1 LVLDYIPLVSY
12 SKDLTL
18 NKKEI
23 VLNQVGLN
31 KVRYM
36 HPQDKRYPD
45 YIADQIRKGTTTCAL
60 TCKDG
65 IVMAADTRASAGLFI
80 ADRHVMKIQKVD
92 KHLAMTIAGGVADA
106 QNLVD
111 TMRYNSNIYRFQNKE
126 LIPVKSAARLCS
138 NVLFNQRFFPY
149 YVQIIM
155 GGYTSEE
162 GSKIYNIDLF
172 GSMTTEKFISTG
184 SGSPVAY
191 GYLESEFKDNMGVD
205 EAYKV
210 AMQAIAAAI
219 RRNAGTG
226 DNINVV
232 IIDNNGYR
240 ELAKEEK
247 AAVGVVF

>member
-1 LVLDYIPLVSY
+1 MYPHD
-12 SKDLTL
+12 
-18 NKKEI
+18 NR
-23 VLNQVGLN
+23 N
-31 KVRYM
+31 
-36 HPQDKRYPD
+36 YPD
-45 YIADQIRKGTTTCAL
+45 YVAEQIKKGTTTCAL

-65 IVMAADTRASAGLFI
+65 VVLAADTRASAGFFI

-92 KHLAMTIAGGVADA
+92 NHLAMTIAGGVADA

-111 TMRYNSNIYRFQNKE
+111 IMRYNSNLYRIQNKE
-126 LIPVKSAARLCS
+126 LMPIKSAARLCS

-155 GGYTSEE
+155 GGYTEEE
-162 GSKIYNIDLF
+162 GSQIYNIDLF

-191 GYLESEFKDNMGVD
+191 GYLESEYKDDMSVND
-205 EAYKV
+205 AYKI
-210 AMQAIAAAI
+210 AMHSIAAAI

-232 IIDNNGYR
+232 IIDKDTYKV
-240 ELAKEEK
+240 LTKEEK
-247 AAVGVVF
+247 AAVGIVI

>member
-1 LVLDYIPLVSY
+1 
-12 SKDLTL
+12 
-18 NKKEI
+18 
-23 VLNQVGLN
+23 
-31 KVRYM
+31 M
-36 HPQDKRYPD
+36 HPQDKRYPE
-45 YIADQIRKGTTTCAL
+45 YIADQIKKGTTTCAL

-65 IVMAADTRASAGLFI
+65 VVLAADTRASAGFFI

-92 KHLAMTIAGGVADA
+92 QHLAMTIAGGVADA

-111 TMRYNSNIYRFQNKE
+111 TMRYNANLYRLQSKE
-126 LIPVKSAARLCS
+126 RMPVKSAARLCS
-138 NVLFNQRFFPY
+138 NILFNQRYFPY

-155 GGYTSEE
+155 AGYTIDE
-162 GSKIYNIDLF
+162 GSNIYNIDLF

-191 GYLESEFKDNMGVD
+191 GYLESEFKDNMSVN

-226 DNINVV
+226 DGINVV
-232 IIDNNGYR
+232 IIDKNGYR
-240 ELAKEEK
+240 EMSKEEK
-247 AAVGVVF
+247 AVVGVVF